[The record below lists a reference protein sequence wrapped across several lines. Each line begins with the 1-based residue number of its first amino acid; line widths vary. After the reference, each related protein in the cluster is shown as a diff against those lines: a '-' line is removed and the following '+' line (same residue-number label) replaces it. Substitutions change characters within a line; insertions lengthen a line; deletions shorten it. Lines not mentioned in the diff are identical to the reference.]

1 MQRHHAKGG
10 EKMKGK
16 ITQALL
22 AICASLTIA
31 GCSNGYRQ
39 FYTPASGATPELISA
54 SRASAAPESPTIE
67 RSAFGD
73 TEQILAGYAKRGYLI
88 IGESSFNT
96 GESVSDDDALEQ
108 GQAVGADL
116 VLVFVPKYTGS
127 VTSSVPLTTPTTN
140 TSYTTANA
148 TAYGPGGPVS
158 AYGNATT
165 TTYGTSTTYIP
176 VTVNRSDYGA
186 VYFIK
191 GRFKIGV
198 LVRNLNDLE
207 RQMLQTNQGVVV
219 TTIVDD
225 SPAYRADILPGDTII
240 AMDGE
245 RVSNQE
251 AFTRM
256 ASARTGR
263 TINLS
268 LIRQGHPIE
277 KTLQA
282 GN

>member
-1 MQRHHAKGG
+1 MRKKFMHV
-10 EKMKGK
+10 
-16 ITQALL
+16 LV
-22 AICASLTIA
+22 AISASLSIA
-31 GCSNGYRQ
+31 GCASGYKK
-39 FYTPASGATPELISA
+39 FYTPSPGATPEAIA
-54 SRASAAPESPTIE
+54 STRASAAPQTPAVE
-67 RSAFGD
+67 RSAFGNTD
-73 TEQILAGYAKRGYLI
+73 QLLAGYAKRGYLI
-88 IGESSFNT
+88 IGESSFNS
-96 GESVSDDDALEQ
+96 GESVSDDDAIEQ

-116 VLVFVPKYTGS
+116 VLVFLPQYTGS
-127 VTSSVPLTTPTTN
+127 VTSSVPITTPTTN
-140 TSYTTANA
+140 TSYTSANA

-165 TTYGTSTTYIP
+165 TTYGSRTTYIP

-186 VYFIK
+186 IYFVK
-191 GRFKIGV
+191 GRFRIGAF
-198 LVRNLNDLE
+198 VRNLNDLE
-207 RQMLQTNQGVVV
+207 RQQLETNQGVVI

-225 SPAYRADILPGDTII
+225 SPAYRADVLTGDMII

-256 ASARTGR
+256 ASAKKGG

-268 LIRQGHPIE
+268 LIRQGRAIE
-277 KTLQA
+277 KSLQM